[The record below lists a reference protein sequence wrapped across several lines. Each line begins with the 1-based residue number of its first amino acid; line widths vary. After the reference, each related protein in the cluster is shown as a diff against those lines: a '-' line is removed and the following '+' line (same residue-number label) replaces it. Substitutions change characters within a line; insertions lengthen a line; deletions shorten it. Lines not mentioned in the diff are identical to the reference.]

1 VGGMNAGSLVL
12 IERHPSPMKL
22 DVMGV
27 DEWPLHQSGSA
38 RFERSYQ
45 ETETCYVVSGEA
57 VVTPHGGGDPVCL
70 QEGDLVSLLPGLT
83 CTWELRGEFSMHH
96 RAG

>member
-1 VGGMNAGSLVL
+1 
-12 IERHPSPMKL
+12 MKL

-27 DEWPLHQSGSA
+27 DEWPLHQSGPA
-38 RFERSYQ
+38 RFERSYR

-57 VVTPHGGGDPVCL
+57 VITPHGGEDPVCL
-70 QEGDLVSLLPGLT
+70 QEGALVILLPGLT